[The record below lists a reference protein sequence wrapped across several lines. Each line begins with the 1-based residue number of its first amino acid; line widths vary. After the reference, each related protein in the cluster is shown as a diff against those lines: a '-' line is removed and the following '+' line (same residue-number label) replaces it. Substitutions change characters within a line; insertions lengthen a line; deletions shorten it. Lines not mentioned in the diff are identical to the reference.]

1 MRIRKNAKL
10 SSLIFSHASGPEALQ
25 THVCQLNQSPWDVIP
40 FAQETCPS
48 SLHQLEG
55 EDSFNGNGSLGD
67 SIGAVESAA
76 SLMED
81 SEDKVAIKMRVDN
94 MVIHDNYGME
104 GIPEKKRVF
113 DDYGVLKIGNEFKFK
128 KGEKIHCCNKS
139 DGKGWHCKNEPRE
152 GHSMCDHHLLKSYVN
167 NNNVTCCLGLPTSPT
182 SKKQEKA
189 ITGVRR
195 GRAKGAKKGSS
206 SSSNPYEFYYY
217 SGFGPLWGKRRGEG
231 NKSGV
236 KETEIDGISIA
247 AVSTSQNTTPSST
260 LSPIENHEEF
270 DYVDEDDDDDE
281 DSENADSGK
290 KRMRKPVKARS
301 LKSLM

>member
-10 SSLIFSHASGPEALQ
+10 SSLVFSHASEPEALQ

-67 SIGAVESAA
+67 SIGAVESSAA

-81 SEDKVAIKMRVDN
+81 SEDKVSIKMRVDN

-195 GRAKGAKKGSS
+195 AGQKEPRKGHHRARILMNFTIFWVWATVGEEERGR
-206 SSSNPYEFYYY
+206 EQ
-217 SGFGPLWGKRRGEG
+217 KRG
-231 NKSGV
+231 
-236 KETEIDGISIA
+236 
-247 AVSTSQNTTPSST
+247 
-260 LSPIENHEEF
+260 
-270 DYVDEDDDDDE
+270 
-281 DSENADSGK
+281 
-290 KRMRKPVKARS
+290 
-301 LKSLM
+301 

>member
-1 MRIRKNAKL
+1 MRIRKNANI
-10 SSLIFSHASGPEALQ
+10 SSLMFSHASGPEALQ

-40 FAQETCPS
+40 FAQETYPS
-48 SLHQLEG
+48 SLHQFEG

-67 SIGAVESAA
+67 SIGAVESVA

-81 SEDKVAIKMRVDN
+81 AEDKAAIKMRVDN
-94 MVIHDNYGME
+94 MVIDDNYEME
-104 GIPEKKRVF
+104 RIPEKKRVF
-113 DDYGVLKIGNEFKFK
+113 NDYGEMKIGNEFKFK

-139 DGKGWHCKNEPRE
+139 DGKGWHCKNEPRD
-152 GHSMCDHHLLKSYVN
+152 GHSMCDHHLLKSYASN
-167 NNNVTCCLGLPTSPT
+167 DNVTCCLGLPTSPS

-189 ITGVRR
+189 MTGGRR
-195 GRAKGAKKGSS
+195 GRTKASKKGPS

-236 KETEIDGISIA
+236 RESEIDGINIA
-247 AVSTSQNTTPSST
+247 TMSSPQNTTPSST
-260 LSPIENHEEF
+260 PRIENREEF
-270 DYVDEDDDDDE
+270 DYVDDYDDDE
-281 DSENADSGK
+281 DSENGDSGK